1 MKKIICLLS
10 IFFLGNYMLYAA
22 DEDSLVH
29 HSDTILTVAPSFLM
43 HTGAA
48 GEINE
53 LPQAIVF
60 PNPIQVSMIQIKF
73 DKYVS
78 DGLAIIYIT
87 NLNGEIVYNGQ
98 IMVNNS
104 SAYLD
109 LQDKHLSRGYYNITL
124 IRGVEKVSGK
134 FLVDE

>member
-1 MKKIICLLS
+1 MKRMICLLS
-10 IFFLGNYMLYAA
+10 IFFLGNSMLHAA
-22 DEDSLVH
+22 DEDSLIH
-29 HSDTILTVAPSFLM
+29 HSDTTFTAPASFLM
-43 HTGAA
+43 HTGVA

-53 LPQAIVF
+53 LPQANVF
-60 PNPIQVSMIQIKF
+60 PNPIQGSMIQIKF

-98 IMVNNS
+98 IMVTNS

-109 LQDKHLSRGYYNITL
+109 LLDKHLSRGYYNITL

-134 FLVDE
+134 FLVEE